1 MRYEVFTERAGDS
14 WSSQFPDVP
23 EALVRTRHHDR
34 IELTARAVI
43 AQALAPP
50 ESFEVDVSSYDNLG
64 GKAVNSRTGI
74 AEKDEATRPGTSS
87 GTLQRLGETP
97 ACLWT
102 LCQTKSD
109 PPRRGRDVHNGSW
122 PPSML
127 RSALRSDVQVIVETG
142 DLEEA
147 P

>member
-74 AEKDEATRPGTSS
+74 AEKNEAPRPGTSS
-87 GTLQRLGETP
+87 GTLQRLGETLR
-97 ACLWT
+97 ATGHCARRKVT
-102 LCQTKSD
+102 
-109 PPRRGRDVHNGSW
+109 RRGGAATFTTGAGIRPCYGARASVGCSSNRRD
-122 PPSML
+122 
-127 RSALRSDVQVIVETG
+127 R
-142 DLEEA
+142 
-147 P
+147 